1 MPNNDLRNYLAKKFE
16 TQVSEYGDRLRTTAE
31 SVRGIA
37 GQLRDD
43 PNTVLAAGL
52 VRRGADAIDR
62 IGIYVQVTPLER
74 MAADAE
80 RLGRKQPWLLATAGV
95 AAGLFASRL
104 LKATAARRG
113 ATDGDLS

>member
-1 MPNNDLRNYLAKKFE
+1 M
-16 TQVSEYGDRLRTTAE
+16 SEYGGRLRTTAE
-31 SVRGIA
+31 SVRVIA

-52 VRRGADAIDR
+52 VRRGAEAIDR
-62 IGIYVQVTPLER
+62 IGTYVQVTPLER

-80 RLGRKQPWLLATAGV
+80 ELGRKQPWLLATAGV

-104 LKATAARRG
+104 IKATAARRG
-113 ATDGDLS
+113 SMDVDVS